1 MVYITAVNRQPEV
14 TMADQRT
21 RKFVLDRRALLR
33 DSLIGGGAA
42 LMYPW
47 FAAGFQHTASAK
59 PGVASRP
66 VADTTAGKIRGAF
79 ANGIFVFKGVP
90 YGASTAGSN
99 RFMPP
104 RKPEPWSGVRDALHY
119 GHSAP
124 QTIFGSKS
132 LLGGL
137 DFLAAGSDPPGIGE
151 GEDCLVL
158 NVWTP
163 GLKDNGR
170 RPVMVWCHGGAFI
183 SGSGSAPLCDG
194 ANLARRGD
202 VVVVTLNHRLG
213 ALGYTYLG
221 HAGGDAFA
229 ASGNA
234 GMLDI
239 VAALEWVRD
248 NISEF
253 GGDPR
258 TVLIFGQ
265 SGGGQKVSTLLAM
278 PPAKGFFHRA
288 VIESGPGVR
297 MNPLDYAIKVGDMFL
312 AALDIKPD
320 RIADIQTLPL
330 ERIMAAQGE
339 VNRKLGAFIP
349 GMIQGFS
356 PVVDGVSLPQHPFDP
371 VAPQV
376 SAGIPLL
383 IGFNRTELTL
393 FAAGDPS
400 LFSLDEAGLHKRV
413 ELLFGDRSE
422 AVIRAFRSDYPQENP
437 SGLYFLI
444 ASAYPTVAYTAKIAE
459 RRAALRKAPTFVYEF
474 TWETPILGGRLKT
487 PHTLEIPFV
496 FDNVRDPLVQ
506 KLTGDGPEI
515 FPLAKAVSGAW
526 TAFAT
531 NGVPDSQEFPR
542 WLPYSAADRNV
553 MIINTHRQLEKDP
566 DRNARVAVE
575 NILFPPRG

>member
-1 MVYITAVNRQPEV
+1 VAK
-14 TMADQRT
+14 QRKRT
-21 RKFVLDRRALLR
+21 IVLDRRALVKG
-33 DSLIGGGAA
+33 SLIGGGIA
-42 LMYPW
+42 LMCPW
-47 FAAGFQHTASAK
+47 LAAGFPDATADIAK
-59 PGVASRP
+59 PAVGSQP
-66 VADTTAGKIRGAF
+66 VVETTAGKIRGAF
-79 ANGIFVFKGVP
+79 VNGIFVFKGIP
-90 YGASTAGSN
+90 YGASTTGSN

-104 RKPEPWSGVRDALHY
+104 RKPEPWSGVRDAHRY

-124 QTIFGSKS
+124 QTIPGSPS
-132 LLGGL
+132 SLGGL
-137 DFLAAGSDPPGIGE
+137 DFLVSGNDPPGIGE

-163 GLKDNGR
+163 AVKDNGR

-183 SGSGSAPLCDG
+183 SGSGSAPLYDG
-194 ANLARRGD
+194 TNLSRRGD

-229 ASGNA
+229 LSGNA

-258 TVLIFGQ
+258 RVLIFGQ

-278 PPAKGFFHRA
+278 PPAKGLFHRA

-297 MNPLDYAIKVGDMFL
+297 MNSLDYAIKVGDMFL
-312 AALDIKPD
+312 AALGVKPD
-320 RIADIQTLPL
+320 RIAEIQKLPL
-330 ERIMAAQGE
+330 ERIMVAQGD
-339 VNRKLGAFIP
+339 VNRKLGSFIP

-371 VAPQV
+371 VAPAI
-376 SAGIPLL
+376 SADVPLL

-400 LFSLDEAGLHKRV
+400 LFSLDEAGLQRHVK
-413 ELLFGDRSE
+413 LLFGDRSE
-422 AVIRAFRSDYPQENP
+422 AVIRAFRTDYPQENP
-437 SGLYFLI
+437 TGLYFLI

-459 RRAALRKAPTFVYEF
+459 RRAALGKAPTFVYEF

-487 PHTLEIPFV
+487 PHTLEMPFV

-506 KLTGDGPEI
+506 KLTGNGPEI

-526 TAFAT
+526 TAFAAS
-531 NGVPDSQEFPR
+531 GVPDSQGFPR

-553 MIINTHRQLEKDP
+553 MIINTHRQMEKDP
-566 DRNARVAVE
+566 DRHARAVVE
-575 NILFPPRG
+575 NILFPPHA

>member
-1 MVYITAVNRQPEV
+1 
-14 TMADQRT
+14 
-21 RKFVLDRRALLR
+21 
-33 DSLIGGGAA
+33 
-42 LMYPW
+42 MYPW
-47 FAAGFQHTASAK
+47 IAAGFQDATSVTAER
-59 PGVASRP
+59 GVTSQP
-66 VADTTAGKIRGAF
+66 VVETTAGKVRGAF
-79 ANGIFVFKGVP
+79 ANKIFVFKGVP

-104 RKPEPWSGVRDALHY
+104 RKPEQWSGVRDALRY
-119 GHSAP
+119 GPSAP
-124 QTIFGSKS
+124 QTIPGSPS
-132 LLGGL
+132 TLGAL
-137 DFLAAGSDPPGIGE
+137 DFLASGGDPPGIGE
-151 GEDCLVL
+151 SEDCLVL

-163 GLKDNGR
+163 GVKDNRR

-183 SGSGSAPLCDG
+183 SGSGSAPLYDG

-202 VVVVTLNHRLG
+202 VVVVTVNHRLG

-229 ASGNA
+229 ASGNV

-258 TVLIFGQ
+258 RVLIFGE

-278 PPAKGFFHRA
+278 PPARGLFHRA

-312 AALDIKPD
+312 AVLDVKPD
-320 RIADIQTLPL
+320 RIREIQTIPL
-330 ERIMAAQGE
+330 ERIMVAQGE
-339 VNRKLGAFIP
+339 VNRKLGGFIP

-356 PVVDGVSLPQHPFDP
+356 PVVDGVSLPQNPFDP
-371 VAPQV
+371 VAPET
-376 SAGIPLL
+376 SADVPLL

-413 ELLFGDRSE
+413 KMLLGDHSE
-422 AVIRAFRSDYPQENP
+422 EVIHAFRSDYPDENP

-474 TWETPILGGRLKT
+474 TWETPILGGRLRS
-487 PHTLEIPFV
+487 PHTIEMPFV

-506 KLTGDGPEI
+506 KLTGDGPDI
-515 FPLAKAVSGAW
+515 FPLAEVVSGAW
-526 TAFAT
+526 AAFAA
-531 NGVPDSQEFPR
+531 NGVPDCREFPS
-542 WLPYSAADRNV
+542 WLPYSATDRNV
-553 MIINTHRQLEKDP
+553 MIINTHRRLAKDP
-566 DRNARVAVE
+566 ARDARVAVE
-575 NILFPPRG
+575 NILFPPPA